1 MTRTTLDKITD
12 REQQLLDAAAQIQT
26 QIEALRARLGE
37 LEAERAELA
46 IARKVILA
54 LASDEPVP
62 ATHPGLPDNPAYQHI
77 LTVLTEAE
85 TPLRCK
91 DLCHALDT
99 GTEPARIEGMRAK
112 LKRLV
117 ATGLVT
123 EDTPGMFA
131 IPRPR
136 TGIRLGSRTAAPGQ
150 AGY

>member
-1 MTRTTLDKITD
+1 MARTTLEKITD
-12 REQQLLDAAAQIQT
+12 REQQLTDAATGIRT
-26 QIEALRARLGE
+26 QIEQLTARLGE
-37 LEAERAELA
+37 LDAERAELA
-46 IARKVILA
+46 VARKVILA
-54 LASDEPVP
+54 LDPDDPPP

-77 LTVLTEAE
+77 LAVLTEAE

-99 GTEPARIEGMRAK
+99 GTEPARIEAMRAK

-123 EDTPGMFA
+123 ENRPGQFA

-136 TGIRLGSRTAAPGQ
+136 TGT
-150 AGY
+150 

>member
-1 MTRTTLDKITD
+1 MTRTTLEKITD
-12 REQQLLDAAAQIQT
+12 REQQLTDAAEQVRT
-26 QIEALRARLGE
+26 QIEHLTAHLAALDT
-37 LEAERAELA
+37 ERAELA
-46 IARKVILA
+46 VARKVILA
-54 LASDEPVP
+54 LGQDEPVP

-91 DLCHALDT
+91 DLCHTLDT
-99 GTEPARIEGMRAK
+99 GTEPARIEGMRSK

-123 EDTPGMFA
+123 ENPPGMFA

-136 TGIRLGSRTAAPGQ
+136 TGT
-150 AGY
+150 